1 MNRLTRLAIA
11 AVVSCFAAVSI
22 AAENPD
28 ADFYKKAAE
37 GGMAEVEMGKLAQ
50 DKSSNANVKDFGSMM
65 VSDHSTSNEKL
76 KAIAAK
82 KNVKLPTSPS
92 VAQMAAK
99 TKLEVMTGATFDK
112 SYIKG
117 MVQDHQ
123 EDIQEFET
131 EANSGKDPDAKA
143 FAAASLPM
151 LKAHLKKIQA
161 VAAAQ
166 GVDAP

>member
-1 MNRLTRLAIA
+1 
-11 AVVSCFAAVSI
+11 
-22 AAENPD
+22 
-28 ADFYKKAAE
+28 
-37 GGMAEVEMGKLAQ
+37 
-50 DKSSNANVKDFGSMM
+50 
-65 VSDHSTSNEKL
+65 
-76 KAIAAK
+76 
-82 KNVKLPTSPS
+82 
-92 VAQMAAK
+92 
-99 TKLEVMTGATFDK
+99 MTGATFDK

-117 MVQDHQ
+117 MMQDHQ

>member
-1 MNRLTRLAIA
+1 MNRLTWLAIA

-50 DKSSNANVKDFGSMM
+50 HKSSNANVKDFGSMM
-65 VSDHSTSNEKL
+65 VADHSTANEKL

-92 VAQMAAK
+92 LAQMAAK

>member
-1 MNRLTRLAIA
+1 MNRLTWFAIGSGVA
-11 AVVSCFAAVSI
+11 CFASVSI

-65 VSDHSTSNEKL
+65 VADHSAANEKL

-99 TKLEVMTGATFDK
+99 TKLELMSGATFDK

-151 LKAHLKKIQA
+151 LKMHLKKIEA
-161 VAAAQ
+161 VAAAH
-166 GVDAP
+166 GVDAH